1 MIVPQAT
8 EYDLTADELRICE
21 LVTQGYLDKQIANAI
36 GVSYDVARQ
45 RLRILS
51 QKIGASNR
59 AMVAAWYVRQTEVQ
73 R

>member
-1 MIVPQAT
+1 M
-8 EYDLTADELRICE
+8 EHNLTADELRICE

-59 AMVAAWYVRQTEVQ
+59 AMVAAWYVRQTEVTP
-73 R
+73 